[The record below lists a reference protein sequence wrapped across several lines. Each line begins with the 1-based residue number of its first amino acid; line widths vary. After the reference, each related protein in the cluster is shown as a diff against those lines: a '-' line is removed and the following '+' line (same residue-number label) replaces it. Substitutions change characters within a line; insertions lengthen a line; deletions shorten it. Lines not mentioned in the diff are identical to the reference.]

1 MFAPDPVTERS
12 SSLGRN
18 KRRQCGFSM
27 IEVLISI
34 VVLAI
39 GLLGIAGLQLSS
51 LKGTDSANYRS
62 TATMLSYDIVDKM
75 HANRA
80 LALAGS
86 YSIAMAAGLPASP
99 TTIQDVDIANW
110 LTALDTYL
118 PSGDGSITIANGVVT
133 VTVQWDDS
141 RGEGS
146 TTESFQLS
154 TAL

>member
-1 MFAPDPVTERS
+1 MFVPNCNAGS
-12 SSLGRN
+12 SPSLKHHA
-18 KRRQCGFSM
+18 KRQAGFSM

-34 VVLAI
+34 IVLAI

-86 YSIAMAAGLPASP
+86 YSIALGLALLPR
-99 TTIQDVDIANW
+99 DIH
-110 LTALDTYL
+110 
-118 PSGDGSITIANGVVT
+118 SGY
-133 VTVQWDDS
+133 
-141 RGEGS
+141 
-146 TTESFQLS
+146 
-154 TAL
+154 